1 MPEQVEAQN
10 NGPVCDGADLRLI
23 TNNATAGA
31 SYSWT
36 GPGGFTSTEM
46 NPPLGAATLNM
57 SGEYRVVANLEGCT
71 TEDTTIVTVYP
82 TPDTPRITSNSPLLV
97 GKILL
102 LKILNPQPGVNYSWT
117 GPNGFISTQRDPVI
131 NSVVPSMAGLY
142 TVVASIANCSNYD
155 TATIVLI
162 DPGKEAEKE
171 VLILPNPNNGIFKLQ
186 GITTTNAD
194 IPILIYASDG
204 KLIMKDVAYPKNN
217 KVDHT
222 VDISNRVSN
231 GVYRVKI
238 RVDGKEQVVS
248 ISIKQ

>member
-1 MPEQVEAQN
+1 
-10 NGPVCDGADLRLI
+10 
-23 TNNATAGA
+23 
-31 SYSWT
+31 
-36 GPGGFTSTEM
+36 
-46 NPPLGAATLNM
+46 
-57 SGEYRVVANLEGCT
+57 
-71 TEDTTIVTVYP
+71 
-82 TPDTPRITSNSPLLV
+82 
-97 GKILL
+97 
-102 LKILNPQPGVNYSWT
+102 
-117 GPNGFISTQRDPVI
+117 
-131 NSVVPSMAGLY
+131 
-142 TVVASIANCSNYD
+142 
-155 TATIVLI
+155 LI

-186 GITTTNAD
+186 GVTATNAD